1 MKRSYFK
8 EEKERDFIRAY
19 EEEMKDLGDMAAFV
33 PRENL
38 IMKTLYSGKG
48 RYYITFEEAV
58 RNVHKI
64 INHMPLRCKN
74 HCKIEMYEEMARKVV
89 DYMQRHPSADYRSAL
104 YRVLAE
110 SRASR
115 FFFGLQTARLI
126 LYNHYRRRR
135 VAERR
140 KSMLRVAESV

>member
-33 PRENL
+33 PREKL

-58 RNVHKI
+58 RNVYKI
-64 INHMPLRCKN
+64 INHMPVRCKN

-89 DYMQRHPSADYRSAL
+89 DYMHRHPSADYRSAL

-126 LYNHYRRRR
+126 LYNHYRQRR

-140 KSMLRVAESV
+140 KNMLRVGESV